1 MDTKLSYHRKIRVR
15 NGLDRSQNLENLEK
29 VFIYHIILELYAYC
43 GYPTPYYSE
52 VMGFINEKIL
62 TLAYDYTP
70 NEINGLHND
79 NESYSKN
86 NHAKVF
92 FDLKNSIKI

>member
-1 MDTKLSYHRKIRVR
+1 
-15 NGLDRSQNLENLEK
+15 
-29 VFIYHIILELYAYC
+29 
-43 GYPTPYYSE
+43 
-52 VMGFINEKIL
+52 MGFINEKVL

-92 FDLKNSIKI
+92 FDLKNSINKYIFN